1 MSDCPLGDPVDAP
14 DAPYPLVFETD
25 EVADADVELLGGQL
39 VRGDQVVVDSR
50 VPEDLLPRLFE
61 RLFRVE
67 SSRSRD
73 RGGAG
78 LGLALCRTIVEAHA
92 GTITAQPSPLGGL
105 WIAITFPWAT

>member
-1 MSDCPLGDPVDAP
+1 MQLFNNLLENSLRYTDPGGRLRVVATRVDTKVKIDFADSAP
-14 DAPYPLVFETD
+14 A
-25 EVADADVELLGGQL
+25 
-39 VRGDQVVVDSR
+39 

-67 SSRSRD
+67 SSRSRE

-92 GTITAQPSPLGGL
+92 GTIAAKSSPLGGL
-105 WIAITFPWAT
+105 WIALEFPLAT

>member
-1 MSDCPLGDPVDAP
+1 MKA
-14 DAPYPLVFETD
+14 ATVFKYAAFLR
-25 EVADADVELLGGQL
+25 VAAAH
-39 VRGDQVVVDSR
+39 VDSR
-50 VPEDLLPRLFE
+50 VNIDFQDSAPDVPEDLLPRLFE

-92 GTITAQPSPLGGL
+92 GTITAKPSPLGGL

>member
-1 MSDCPLGDPVDAP
+1 MPWFASMAKVCDTPATTPIEPLGLMIPPTPVLAVRVYSAP
-14 DAPYPLVFETD
+14 A
-25 EVADADVELLGGQL
+25 
-39 VRGDQVVVDSR
+39 
-50 VPEDLLPRLFE
+50 VPEELLPRLFE

-92 GTITAQPSPLGGL
+92 GTITAKPSPLGGL
-105 WIAITFPWAT
+105 WIAIVFSWAT